1 MRLIYEREQS
11 SKPSRG
17 AAKTRDVVN
26 VSRAQV
32 KARRDL
38 FVGSMEVE
46 TMIDVNPT
54 MDARPRKAAERT
66 VLRLGAPQQW
76 PERKGKST
84 SCLCPSDVTP
94 YCMQP

>member
-1 MRLIYEREQS
+1 MRLIYEWEQS
-11 SKPSRG
+11 SKPSRS
-17 AAKTRDVVN
+17 AAEKRDVVN
-26 VSRAQV
+26 VSLAQV

-66 VLRLGAPQQW
+66 VLRFGAPQQW

-84 SCLCPSDVTP
+84 SFLCPSDVTP